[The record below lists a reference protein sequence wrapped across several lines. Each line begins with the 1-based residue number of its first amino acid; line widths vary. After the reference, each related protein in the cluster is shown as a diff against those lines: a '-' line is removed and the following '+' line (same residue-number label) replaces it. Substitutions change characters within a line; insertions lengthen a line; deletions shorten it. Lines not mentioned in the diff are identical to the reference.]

1 MPPKQVKP
9 DPAQKDLSLSFVLK
23 PAAAAGTQEPEG
35 IDAELQEHN
44 EARLALGYKFKNQK
58 NAHVSCPIDAAHKP
72 EVFLS
77 KPPNQ
82 RLFWRCDTC
91 VDLKKPQYKK
101 LVGADN
107 ELEEDGFK
115 TVDASRNGSANNAV
129 TAERLASQGS
139 FDLPSLKRCFEEI
152 SEGIK
157 ELNYGIAELV
167 SLVRKSD
174 ERSDRLEASTAKLV
188 ASGERLADDIQ
199 RDRAAADNARRA
211 MPPPH
216 FGARPDPRGVP
227 AVFTVPPG
235 STVPGPF
242 SLVPIPGTR
251 VDPTHSMFRATIDK
265 PEPLRFHDIDAS
277 DNPPRDPR
285 SYPVCAIGRAGIPVS
300 TAAKRIRAD
309 PPEGQTTSAG
319 GANGGAVGDGAAN
332 DGSVGPQHE
341 RLQVDPSSQSQPI
354 AREPTSP
361 SGY

>member
-9 DPAQKDLSLSFVLK
+9 DPAQKDLTLSFVLK
-23 PAAAAGTQEPEG
+23 SAAAAGTQEPEG

-44 EARLALGYKFKNQK
+44 EARLALGFKFKNQK
-58 NAHVSCPIDAAHKP
+58 NARVACPLDPTHKP

-91 VDLKKPQYKK
+91 VDVKKPQYKK

-139 FDLPSLKRCFEEI
+139 FDLPSLKRCFESIEERLI
-152 SEGIK
+152 SID
-157 ELNYGIAELV
+157 NGIAELV
-167 SLVRKSD
+167 DIVRKGE
-174 ERSDRLEASTAKLV
+174 ERADRLEASTAKLI
-188 ASGERLADDIQ
+188 ASGERLADGIQ
-199 RDRAAADNARRA
+199 RDRAAEDNARRA

-216 FGARPDPRGVP
+216 FGLNIGARPEPRGVP
-227 AVFTVPPG
+227 AVYTVPPG

-242 SLVPIPGTR
+242 SLVPVPRRNTLIEDPG
-251 VDPTHSMFRATIDK
+251 VGQLF
-265 PEPLRFHDIDAS
+265 DAIGP
-277 DNPPRDPR
+277 NEDPR
-285 SYPVCAIGRAGIPVS
+285 KPGVFTFGCVP
-300 TAAKRIRAD
+300 KRIRAD
-309 PPEGQTTSAG
+309 PPEGQATSAG
-319 GANGGAVGDGAAN
+319 GANGGVMGHGAAN

-341 RLQVDPSSQSQPI
+341 RLQVDHSTEPQSI
-354 AREPTSP
+354 TREPTSP

>member
-1 MPPKQVKP
+1 MGGGRFKFQISSHKSKDRQESFDKASCYATMPPKQVKP
-9 DPAQKDLSLSFVLK
+9 DPAQKDLTLSFVLK
-23 PAAAAGTQEPEG
+23 PAAAAGAQQEPEG

-44 EARLALGYKFKNQK
+44 EARLALGFKFKNQK
-58 NAHVSCPIDAAHKP
+58 NARVACPADASHKP

-91 VDLKKPQYKK
+91 VDVKKPQYKK

-139 FDLPSLKRCFEEI
+139 FDLPSLKRCFESIE
-152 SEGIK
+152 EGIK

-167 SLVRKSD
+167 SLAREERTRTSSVDREIDAIIADVRQ
-174 ERSDRLEASTAKLV
+174 ERERAK
-188 ASGERLADDIQ
+188 Q
-199 RDRAAADNARRA
+199 RAA

-216 FGARPDPRGVP
+216 FGFGLNIGARPEPRGVP
-227 AVFTVPPG
+227 AVYTVPPG

-242 SLVPIPGTR
+242 SLVPVPGTR
-251 VDPTHSMFRATIDK
+251 VDPTHSLFT
-265 PEPLRFHDIDAS
+265 FG
-277 DNPPRDPR
+277 
-285 SYPVCAIGRAGIPVS
+285 AIP
-300 TAAKRIRAD
+300 KRIRAD
-309 PPEGQTTSAG
+309 PPEGQATSTG
-319 GANGGAVGDGAAN
+319 GANGGVMGHGAAN

-341 RLQVDPSSQSQPI
+341 RLQVGPSTEPQSVTG
-354 AREPTSP
+354 EPTSP